1 MSATFGSC
9 LQKPAP
15 ADQLIVAAI
24 YVIPAPP
31 PAYDAERVAVNPII
45 ESLRL
50 TLAPLITKTH
60 AQIVCGPLMSTF
72 ESVP

>member
-31 PAYDAERVAVNPII
+31 PAYDAERVAVNQRTRPGSIALHGTAAVP
-45 ESLRL
+45 SRSQGHKSNWRWPHRL
-50 TLAPLITKTH
+50 
-60 AQIVCGPLMSTF
+60 
-72 ESVP
+72 

>member
-1 MSATFGSC
+1 

-31 PAYDAERVAVNPII
+31 PAYDAERVVGRGQV
-45 ESLRL
+45 RL
-50 TLAPLITKTH
+50 H
-60 AQIVCGPLMSTF
+60 FMAQRPFRADRKDISPTGDDPTA
-72 ESVP
+72 